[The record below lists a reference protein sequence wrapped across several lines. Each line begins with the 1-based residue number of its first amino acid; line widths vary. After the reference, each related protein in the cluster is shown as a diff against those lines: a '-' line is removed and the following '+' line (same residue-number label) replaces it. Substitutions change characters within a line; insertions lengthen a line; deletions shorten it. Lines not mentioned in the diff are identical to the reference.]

1 MEKKRTEKIDKLFVK
16 ALNNNVFSGS
26 GFAFSRWSKNG
37 YDRFIKHYGYAQ
49 REPLQK
55 KLSKSHFF
63 DLASLTKPLAT
74 VPVLLALF
82 EKKSLFPETR
92 LLDIYPSSP
101 PDKQNITLEQLM
113 SHSAGFAPHREY
125 FHELFKIPQQERK
138 KILLQ
143 KLFTEKLITV
153 PGQNHTY
160 SDLGFILLGLII
172 EEITERSLDEL
183 ARTLIYR
190 PSGLQNDL
198 VFPGLNKNRDRQYV
212 STENCLWSNKM
223 LCGRVHDDNCRVVGG
238 VAGHAGLFG
247 TVQGVVAFCEQLL
260 DQWKGRGH
268 HPAYSN
274 RLLRKVL
281 TRVNG
286 SAWTMGFDTVSE
298 KGSSSGSYFS
308 KESVGH
314 LGFTGTSFWI
324 DPEKECIVVL
334 LTNRVHPSR
343 ENWKIKEFRPLFHDM
358 LLEGIRAGGR
368 VIG

>member
-1 MEKKRTEKIDKLFVK
+1 MDKQRLQKIDNLFVT
-16 ALNNNVFSGS
+16 ALNNCIFPGA
-26 GFAFSRWSKNG
+26 GFAFSHWSKNA
-37 YDRFIKHYGYAQ
+37 YNRCANYYGDAQ
-49 REPLQK
+49 QEPEKK
-55 KLSKSHFF
+55 KLSKDHFF

-74 VPVLLALF
+74 VPVLLSLF
-82 EKKSLFPETR
+82 EKKSLSPETR
-92 LLDIYPSSP
+92 LLDIYSSCP
-101 PDKQNITLEQLM
+101 VDKQNITIEQLM
-113 SHSAGFAPHREY
+113 SHGAGFAAHREY
-125 FHELFKIPQQERK
+125 FHELIKIPQTKRK
-138 KILLQ
+138 KFLLQILL
-143 KLFTEKLITV
+143 EEELIAI
-153 PGQNHTY
+153 PGQSHTY

-172 EEITERSLDEL
+172 EETTGKSLGEL
-183 ARTLIYR
+183 ARKLIYQ
-190 PSGLQNDL
+190 PSGLENDL
-198 VFPGLNKNRDRQYV
+198 IFPGLNKNRDRCYV
-212 STENCLWSNKM
+212 STENCLWSGKM
-223 LCGRVHDDNCRVVGG
+223 LSGRVHDDNCRAVGG

-247 TVQGVVAFCEQLL
+247 TVQGVLAFCEQLL

-281 TRVNG
+281 SRVNG

-343 ENWKIKEFRPLFHDM
+343 ENWKIKKFRPVFHDT
-358 LLEGIRAGGR
+358 LLEGIR
-368 VIG
+368 